1 MYLTEILSEVV
12 ESGFFVLKTG
22 PACNIREHRRHRQ
35 FRYMKKWFFRV
46 MGRSICDPNDR
57 EKSFGAPDVQITP
70 LTALIR
76 PSAQTI
82 FLSTQPQGPGLFGVP
97 TH

>member
-1 MYLTEILSEVV
+1 VDVDSQMTMLFFMPKK
-12 ESGFFVLKTG
+12 GFF
-22 PACNIREHRRHRQ
+22 RE
-35 FRYMKKWFFRV
+35 
-46 MGRSICDPNDR
+46 MGMSICDPNDR

-82 FLSTQPQGPGLFGVP
+82 FLSAQPQGPDLFGAP